1 MARKEKEPFKEEVPE
16 GAPAWM
22 LTFCDCM
29 TLLLTFFVLLLSF
42 SSFDEGSLQRL
53 NGAMQFASH
62 SSISPNQDMLD
73 AAVSVEVQPM
83 QDDTKDGSEKRR
95 DPDNKKIVKNPKKA
109 EIPPTADAYDAETIL
124 NIPISELFVG
134 NSKIV
139 TAQGKER
146 LKTIVS
152 YLNELPRYV
161 VIGES
166 LPKESDIKADPH
178 RSWAVMK
185 FIEQQGVPA
194 EQCWIAAECP
204 RPRHSQQNRAT
215 MQVVLL
221 SKKIHTKHK
230 R

>member
-1 MARKEKEPFKEEVPE
+1 MSKKEKEPFKEEPLE

-53 NGAMQFASH
+53 NGAMHFSSH
-62 SSISPNQDMLD
+62 SSISSNQELD
-73 AAVSVEVQPM
+73 AAVPVEVQPI
-83 QDDTKDGSEKRR
+83 QDDTEEGSDKRR
-95 DPDNKKIVKNPKKA
+95 SPNNKNIVKNPKKV
-109 EIPPTADAYDAETIL
+109 EVPPTVDAYDAETIL
-124 NIPISELFVG
+124 NIPISELFIG
-134 NSKIV
+134 DSTIV
-139 TAQGKER
+139 TSQGKER

-166 LPKESDIKADPH
+166 LPQESGIKADPH
-178 RSWAVMK
+178 RSWAVMQ
-185 FIEQQGVPA
+185 FIEQQGVPG
-194 EQCWIAAECP
+194 ELCWIAAECP
-204 RPRHSQQNRAT
+204 RPRYSKQNRAT